1 MLRSNQQQR
10 AYDELFNLRG
20 NMRQQREID
29 FSINSI
35 LTFVFRLLRCT
46 ADKLAV
52 RLGKSRFT
60 IKWSIL
66 VMLYEKLQ

>member
-35 LTFVFRLLRCT
+35 LTFVFRLLQCT
-46 ADKLAV
+46 DKLAV
-52 RLGKSRFT
+52 RLGKSRFM

-66 VMLYEKLQ
+66 VMLHEKL

>member
-1 MLRSNQQQR
+1 MLQSNQQQR
-10 AYDELFNLRG
+10 ACDELFNLRE

-46 ADKLAV
+46 DKLAV

-66 VMLYEKLQ
+66 VMPYEKL